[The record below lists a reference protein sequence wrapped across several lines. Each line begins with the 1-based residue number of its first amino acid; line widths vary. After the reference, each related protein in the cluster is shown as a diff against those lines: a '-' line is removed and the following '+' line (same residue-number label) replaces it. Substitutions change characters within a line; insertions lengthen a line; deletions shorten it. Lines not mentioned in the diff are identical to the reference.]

1 MHDRRR
7 FLQGSLACA
16 CSACLSSTARGQS
29 IEVARIYCG
38 VQGATDIDPKQ
49 LIPLQQYSKRAV
61 VDYIERERE
70 LLRMFFNTNPD
81 IYFDPK
87 DRYARM
93 NGARR
98 YMAVG
103 EGFVTPSMRLQSL
116 SGLLA
121 HEDGHIFQ
129 VGWNLDL
136 KLSDVR
142 GYRMKFVELHAD
154 YLAGAYMG
162 WRQIYRHVD
171 AAELA
176 AFFFSLGDTSV
187 ASISHH
193 GTSQERFRAFQ
204 QGYHDFSETIS
215 VSRATRDV
223 EWAAAKGLQFI
234 IRILDRG

>member
-1 MHDRRR
+1 MDTDNDEGGASAIMHDRRR

-98 YMAVG
+98 YIAVG

-142 GYRMKFVELHAD
+142 GYRMNFVELHAD

-223 EWAAAKGLQFI
+223 EW
-234 IRILDRG
+234 